1 MHLEWIV
8 GRMISRRR
16 EGRSH
21 ALETNGFAFCKARQL
36 VAKHSLMPEKSL
48 KRRQLWHELIHVF
61 STDISKEGTTLDLGV
76 EDKGYNT
83 GASIYQVLET
93 ANTLKLLHSQLLYWD
108 GAR

>member
-1 MHLEWIV
+1 
-8 GRMISRRR
+8 
-16 EGRSH
+16 
-21 ALETNGFAFCKARQL
+21 
-36 VAKHSLMPEKSL
+36 MPEKSL

-76 EDKGYNT
+76 EDKGYNI

-93 ANTLKLLHSQLLYWD
+93 ANMLKLPHSQLLYWD